1 MTQPHCRRLLALL
14 SLCILGSVSALAF
27 AQDDDEAVIETPPAF
42 VVYPDESAVTYHT
55 TTINGQA
62 IHYQATAGT
71 ITLAKLS
78 GEHEPTAQMF
88 YIAYHKLDAPF
99 DPETNPEAEPE
110 AEPTAQPTFPDPAS
124 RPITFSFNGGPG
136 SSSVWL
142 HLGVFGP
149 QRVNPIDDFGNPGPP
164 PYALVENEYSLLD
177 QSDFVFI
184 DPIATGYSRAAKDN
198 NPKDFHGVS
207 QDIKSVAEFIRIY
220 LGKEQRW
227 GSPKYIAGESYG
239 TTRAAGLVDELQST
253 HGISLNGVVLISAI
267 MNFQTARFDVG
278 NDLPY
283 PLYLPSFAATARFHE
298 RLSSK
303 YQRMDIERFMKEV
316 EAFAMNDYT
325 LALAQGDQLSDNDR
339 SKIADKLATYT
350 GLSKDYVLQ
359 TNLRINMPRFP
370 KELLRDQGETV
381 GRLDSRFKSWDRDD
395 AGDSY
400 EFDPSYAAIQSIYT
414 ESMNAYLRQDLN
426 YASDMRYEILTSVW
440 PWSYRG
446 VGDNQYLNVAERL
459 RKAMHKLPY
468 MKVFVANGY
477 YDLATPYF
485 ATQYTINHMFLRPQV
500 RDNISMHYYEAG
512 HMMYAQ
518 RDMLAKLK
526 ADLDGYYQSRT
537 E

>member
-1 MTQPHCRRLLALL
+1 MNQILHR
-14 SLCILGSVSALAF
+14 SLFAILFVSLWAF
-27 AQDDDEAVIETPPAF
+27 IANAEPDEQSDEDTLPAF
-42 VVYPDESAVTYHT
+42 VVYPDESSVTYHSV
-55 TTINGQA
+55 TINGQL

-78 GEHEPTAQMF
+78 GEHKPTAQMF
-88 YIAYHKLDAPF
+88 FISYKKLVGPIEGD
-99 DPETNPEAEPE
+99 AEP
-110 AEPTAQPTFPDPAS
+110 AFPDAS
-124 RPITFSFNGGPG
+124 TRPITFSFNGGPG

-142 HLGVFGP
+142 HLGTFGP
-149 QRVNPIDDFGNPGPP
+149 KRVNPIDDFGNPGPP
-164 PYALVENEYSLLD
+164 PYALVENEWSLLD

-198 NPKDFHGVS
+198 SPKDFHGVS
-207 QDIKSVAEFIRIY
+207 QDIRSVAEFIRIY
-220 LGKEQRW
+220 LGKESRW

-253 HGISLNGVVLISAI
+253 HGISLNGVILISAI

-278 NDLPY
+278 NDVPY
-283 PLYLPSFAATARFHE
+283 PLYLPSYAATARFHNQI
-298 RLSSK
+298 SPQ
-303 YQRMDIERFMKEV
+303 YQKMDIEKFLREV
-316 EAFAMNDYT
+316 EDFAMNDYT
-325 LALAQGDQLSDNDR
+325 LALAQGDQLSDKDR
-339 SKIADKLATYT
+339 NSIAAKVAAYT

-359 TNLRINMPRFP
+359 TNLRITMPRFP
-370 KELLRDQGETV
+370 KELLRDEGKII
-381 GRLDSRFKSWDRDD
+381 GRLDSRFTSWDRDD

-414 ESMNAYLRQDLN
+414 EGMNAYLRQDLG
-426 YASDMRYEILTSVW
+426 YSSDMRYEILTNVW

-459 RKAMHKLPY
+459 RKAMHKRPD
-468 MKVFVANGY
+468 MNVFIANGY

-485 ATQYTINHMFLRPQV
+485 ATQYTINHMFLRPEV
-500 RDNISMHYYEAG
+500 RDNIQMHYYEAG

-518 RDMLAKLK
+518 RDMIAKLK
-526 ADLDGYYQSRT
+526 ADLDGYYQSRKQSLS